1 MVKDIVNE
9 KMSCH
14 GHKLEGTDLAS
25 QCHQDPTLRNG
36 QLNEMK
42 GTPTCQEGKGEEHSW
57 PQSLLHLL

>member
-36 QLNEMK
+36 Q
-42 GTPTCQEGKGEEHSW
+42 
-57 PQSLLHLL
+57 